1 MKKYLI
7 IALAAAVALASC
19 GQNFQSIPNDP
30 LNARIYTLDNGLSV
44 YMTVNK
50 DAPRIQTYIAVRA
63 GGKNDPSD
71 NTGLAHYLEHMMFK
85 GSQQFGTRDYEAEKP
100 MLEEIDSLFE
110 VYRTLTGE
118 AERRA
123 LYHKIDS
130 ISYEASKLA
139 IPNEYDKLMSIIGS
153 EGSNAYTS
161 NDVTCYV
168 EEIPSNQIDAWARIE
183 ADRFKNCVFRGFHTE
198 LEAVFEEKNMGLA
211 DDDEKAFDA
220 LDSMLFVHHPYG
232 TQTVIG
238 TQDHLKNP
246 SLRTIRSHKDT
257 YYVPNNVAIC
267 LSGDFDPDEMINTIR
282 TYFGDWQPNPDL
294 PEFTFE
300 PEEPITTPKEKT
312 VVGYEAEFVAMAWR
326 TPGASDRESEASVI
340 VDRILNNGLA
350 GLIDLDLIMS
360 QKVLDAGTFVYNR
373 TDYGMLFMQGQ
384 PKEGQTLEEVRD
396 LMLEEVA
403 KLREG
408 DFPEELVTAAIN
420 NYNLQQMR
428 KLEENSSR
436 ASMFVDSFIN
446 GTTWADEVSRP
457 GRIAALTKSDI
468 VEWANKYL
476 GADSYAVVYKKIGED
491 TSIKK
496 IDAPEITPIVTNREF
511 QSEFLQEIAAIEPAP
526 IDPVFVD
533 FSRDLEVKSWNGL
546 EFLYKKN
553 EKNDIASLTFRF
565 DKGSDNDPVLDLAAD
580 YLAYLGTADMS
591 PEDIST
597 QMYSLAC
604 DWGVNVGTTVTS
616 FYVSGLSANIG
627 KALDIVTSLI
637 EKAEVDEDVFEQ
649 LKADLIRSR
658 ADAKKSQGACNRAL
672 RNYVMFGKDAVKA
685 GTLSS
690 EALASLTPEDAL
702 GALRQLW
709 GCSHKILY
717 YGPAPIREAEGLL
730 AEHHSISG
738 ELTPLV
744 RTHRQ
749 LQLTP
754 SSRVVL
760 APYDSRQFNYMQY
773 SCRGEAND
781 FDQLGVINLFNEY
794 YGGGMNAIVF
804 QEMRESRALAY
815 SAGAFLMTPDYSGDT
830 YAWRAVI
837 ASQNDKLRA
846 AVEAFDSIIE
856 EMPLSPENFEIAK
869 AGLLLK
875 LRTQRVIGKDVL
887 TTYLRAKELGLDKT
901 EDEIIYSKLEGLSLD
916 DIVATHERWIKGRTY
931 VYAILGDPNDLNMAF
946 LRTLGP
952 VERASLEDIFGY

>member
-7 IALAAAVALASC
+7 IALAAVLALASC
-19 GQNFQSIPNDP
+19 GRNYQSIPNDP
-30 LNARIYTLDNGLSV
+30 LNARIYTLDNGLKV
-44 YMTVNK
+44 YLTVNK
-50 DAPRIQTYIAVRA
+50 DAPRIQTYIAVRV

-85 GSQQFGTRDYEAEKP
+85 GTQQFGTRDYEAEKP

-110 VYRTLTGE
+110 VYRTIKDE

-123 LYHKIDS
+123 FYHKIDS

-198 LEAVFEEKNMGLA
+198 LEAVYEEKNMGLA

-220 LDSMLFVHHPYG
+220 LDSMLFVNHPYG

-267 LSGDFDPDEMINTIR
+267 MSGDFDPDEVIDIIR
-282 TYFGDWQPNPDL
+282 TYFGDWQPNYDL
-294 PEFTFE
+294 PEFTFA
-300 PEEPITTPKEKT
+300 PEEPITAPKEQT
-312 VVGYEAEFVAMAWR
+312 VVGYEAEFVGIAWR
-326 TPGASDRESEASVI
+326 TPGASQRESDASRI
-340 VDRILNNGLA
+340 VDLILSNSQA
-350 GLIDLDLIMS
+350 GLIDIDLIMG
-360 QKVLDAGTFVYNR
+360 QKVLGAYSYIYNR
-373 TDYGMLFMQGQ
+373 ADYGMAVLEGM

-396 LMLEEVA
+396 LLLAEIA
-403 KLREG
+403 KLRNGE
-408 DFPEELVTAAIN
+408 FPEELVTAAIN
-420 NYNLQQMR
+420 NYRYTEMR
-428 KLEENSSR
+428 RLEDNSSR
-436 ASMFVDSFIN
+436 ADMFVRSFIN
-446 GTTWADEVSRP
+446 GTSWEEEVSRP
-457 GRIAALTKSDI
+457 KRIEALTKADI
-468 VEWANKYL
+468 VDWANKYL
-476 GADSYAVVYKKIGED
+476 GPESYAVVYKKIGED

-511 QSEFLQEIAAIEPAP
+511 QSDFLQEIAAIEPEA
-526 IDPVFVD
+526 IEPVFLD
-533 FSRDLEVKSWNGL
+533 FSKDLEVKEWNGL
-546 EFLYKKN
+546 EMLYKKN
-553 EKNDIASLTFRF
+553 EKNEITNITFRF
-565 DKGSDNDPVLDLAAD
+565 DKGSDNDPVLDLVSD
-580 YLAYLGTADMS
+580 YINYLGTADMTA
-591 PEDIST
+591 EEISSSLF
-597 QMYSLAC
+597 SLAC

-616 FYVSGLSANIG
+616 IYLNGLSSTIG
-627 KALDIVTSLI
+627 EGLDLVTSLI
-637 EKAEVDEDVFEQ
+637 EGAVADEEIFEE
-649 LKADLIRSR
+649 LKSDLIRSR
-658 ADAKKSQGACNRAL
+658 ADAKKNQGACNRAL

-685 GTLSS
+685 GTLSN
-690 EALASLTPEDAL
+690 EALANITPEDVL
-702 GALRQLW
+702 SSLRQLW
-709 GCSHKILY
+709 GSTHKILY
-717 YGPAPIREAEGLL
+717 YGPAPVREAEELL
-730 AEHHSISG
+730 AEHHRIDG

-744 RTHRQ
+744 RTHRK

-754 SSRVVL
+754 SSKVVL

-781 FDQLGVINLFNEY
+781 LDQLAAITLFNEY
-794 YGGGMNAIVF
+794 YGGGMNTIVF

-815 SAGAFLMTPDYSGDT
+815 SAGAYLMTPEYIGDT
-830 YAWRAVI
+830 YAWRAII

-846 AVEAFDSIIE
+846 AVEAFHSIIE
-856 EMPLSPENFEIAK
+856 EMPQSPESFEIAK

-875 LRTQRVIGKDVL
+875 LRTQRVIGNDVL
-887 TTYLRAKELGLDKT
+887 TNYLWAKELGLDKT
-901 EDEIIYSKLEGLSLD
+901 EDEIIYGKLEGLTLD

-931 VYAILGDPNDLNMAF
+931 TYAILGDPNDLNMAF

>member
-1 MKKYLI
+1 MKKYII
-7 IALAAAVALASC
+7 IALAAVLALASC
-19 GQNFQSIPNDP
+19 GRNYQSIPNDP
-30 LNARIYTLDNGLSV
+30 LNARIYTLDNGLKV
-44 YMTVNK
+44 YLTVNK
-50 DAPRIQTYIAVRA
+50 DAPRIQTYIAVRV
-63 GGKNDPSD
+63 GGKNDPAD

-85 GSQQFGTRDYEAEKP
+85 GTQQFGTRDYEAEKP

-110 VYRTLTGE
+110 VYRTIKDE

-123 LYHKIDS
+123 FYHKIDS

-198 LEAVFEEKNMGLA
+198 LEAVYEEKNMGLT

-220 LDSMLFVHHPYG
+220 LDSMLFVNHPYG

-267 LSGDFDPDEMINTIR
+267 MSGDFDPDEVIDIIR
-282 TYFGDWQPNPDL
+282 TYFGDWKPNYDL
-294 PEFTFE
+294 PEFTFA
-300 PEEPITTPKEKT
+300 PEEPITAPKEQT
-312 VVGYEAEFVAMAWR
+312 VVGYEAEFVGIAWR
-326 TPGASDRESEASVI
+326 TPGASQRESDASRI
-340 VDRILNNGLA
+340 VDLILSNSQA
-350 GLIDLDLIMS
+350 GLIDIDLIMG
-360 QKVLDAGTFVYNR
+360 QKVLSAYSYIYNR
-373 TDYGMLFMQGQ
+373 ADYGMAVLEGM

-396 LMLEEVA
+396 LLLAEIA
-403 KLREG
+403 KLRNG

-420 NYNLQQMR
+420 NYRFTEMR
-428 KLEENSSR
+428 RLEENSSR
-436 ASMFVDSFIN
+436 ASMFVSSFIN
-446 GTTWADEVSRP
+446 GTSWEDEVTRP
-457 GRIAALTKSDI
+457 KRIEAITKADI
-468 VEWANKYL
+468 VDWANKYL
-476 GADSYAVVYKKIGED
+476 GPDSYAVVYKRIGED

-496 IDAPEITPIVTNREF
+496 IDAPEITPIVTNREY
-511 QSEFLQEIAAIEPAP
+511 QSDFLQEIAAIEPEA
-526 IDPVFVD
+526 IEPVFLD
-533 FSRDLEVKSWNGL
+533 FSKDLEVKEWNGL
-546 EFLYKKN
+546 ELLYKKN
-553 EKNDIASLTFRF
+553 EKNEITNITFRF
-565 DKGSDNDPVLDLAAD
+565 DKGSDNDPVLDLVSD
-580 YLAYLGTADMS
+580 YINYLGTADMTA
-591 PEDIST
+591 EEISSR
-597 QMYSLAC
+597 MFALAC

-616 FYVSGLSANIG
+616 IYLNGLSSTIG
-627 KALDIVTSLI
+627 EGLDLVTSLI
-637 EKAEVDEDVFEQ
+637 EGSVADEEIFEE
-649 LKADLIRSR
+649 LKGDLIRSR
-658 ADAKKSQGACNRAL
+658 ADAKKNQGACNRAL
-672 RNYVMFGKDAVKA
+672 RNYVMFGKDVVKA
-685 GTLSS
+685 GTLSN
-690 EALASLTPEDAL
+690 EALASITPEDVL
-702 GALRQLW
+702 SALRQLW
-709 GCSHKILY
+709 GSTHKILY
-717 YGPAPIREAEGLL
+717 YGPAPVSEAEELL
-730 AEHHSISG
+730 AEHHRIDG

-744 RTHRQ
+744 RTHRK

-754 SSRVVL
+754 ASRVVL

-781 FDQLGVINLFNEY
+781 LDQLAAITLFNEY
-794 YGGGMNAIVF
+794 YGGGMNTIVF

-815 SAGAFLMTPDYSGDT
+815 SAGAYLMTPEYIGDT
-830 YAWRAVI
+830 YAWRAII

-846 AVEAFDSIIE
+846 AVEAFHSIIE
-856 EMPLSPENFEIAK
+856 EMPQSPESFEIAK

-887 TTYLRAKELGLDKT
+887 TNYIWAKELGLDKT
-901 EDEIIYSKLEGLSLD
+901 EDEIIYGKLESLTLD
-916 DIVATHERWIKGRTY
+916 DIVAAHERWIKGRTY
-931 VYAILGDPNDLNMAF
+931 TYAILGDPNDLNMAF